1 MLNFKLLQKRANELG
16 KNIEDL
22 DIIFTSTCGEL
33 NHIGHIDLY
42 YTARS
47 LGDYLVVGLINDP
60 TVDRPDTKNK
70 PVQSLF
76 ERWGQ
81 LNSVEYIDEVIPLDS
96 EKDLENCL
104 LTLLPKI
111 RLVGEEYRDKDFTG
125 KYIKEIEVKYNKR
138 RHSYSSSDLRK
149 RCQIKENG
157 KASS

>member
-1 MLNFKLLQKRANELG
+1 MLNFKLLQKRAKELG
-16 KNIEDL
+16 KNVNEL
-22 DIIFTSTCGEL
+22 NIIFTSTCGEL

-42 YTARS
+42 YKARS
-47 LGDYLVVGLINDP
+47 LGDYLVVGLINDA
-60 TVDRPDTKNK
+60 TIDRPDTKNK

-81 LNSVEYIDEVIPLDS
+81 LNAVEYIDEVVPLDS

-125 KYIKEIEVKYNKR
+125 KYINEIEIKYNTR

-149 RCQIKENG
+149 RCQLIENE
-157 KASS
+157 KKR